1 MSKFKFLPVCGE
13 GACLFKLLMSKFKFL
28 PVCGEGACLVRAD
41 GGGVAHRLAG
51 VQVAHK
57 VVVAHHFL

>member
-1 MSKFKFLPVCGE
+1 MRLSVPFYF
-13 GACLFKLLMSKFKFL
+13 S

-57 VVVAHHFL
+57 VVVAHHFLGEIILSQINVVC